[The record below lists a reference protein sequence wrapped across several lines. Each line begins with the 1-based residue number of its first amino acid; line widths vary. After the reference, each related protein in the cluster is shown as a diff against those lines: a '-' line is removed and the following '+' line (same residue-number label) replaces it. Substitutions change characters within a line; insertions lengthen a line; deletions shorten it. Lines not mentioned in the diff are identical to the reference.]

1 MEGRGAGLPA
11 KARGPAAVRRGPK
24 ADFALC
30 WWVCRGWG
38 PSRGRQRGLPN
49 PVCGVTSRQA
59 PQRGELHS
67 MAPNTQS
74 SSSAACFSCV
84 LLLHSRCGLGLPH
97 RPARGSRSPWVPLPS
112 RKQGMGPGTF
122 FC

>member
-24 ADFALC
+24 ADFVLC

-49 PVCGVTSRQA
+49 PVCGVISRRG
-59 PQRGELHS
+59 PQRRG
-67 MAPNTQS
+67 
-74 SSSAACFSCV
+74 AA
-84 LLLHSRCGLGLPH
+84 LYGPQHPKLGQLPAF
-97 RPARGSRSPWVPLPS
+97 PVCYYLTAGA
-112 RKQGMGPGTF
+112 G
-122 FC
+122 